1 MGGGGGAAHFLLQR
15 ASKKVPLESPAKLR
29 VFRTGFRALRNADSV
44 PPSHHITLDESTVAS
59 ARARARNSFACSK
72 LVCGNAPIEVYTF
85 NSTRRGHHWRG
96 TSLSVSGGFVRAI
109 LLWPTDVVI
118 LDSPKLRMED
128 WTLFRVMCSGTS
140 TSHSLVSMISLVRG
154 RYDLV
159 RFIKET
165 QAQGLYVCLRIG
177 PFIETL
183 RVNGI
188 TAGGFHFGCMMSQG
202 SFTDQIMNHSR

>member
-1 MGGGGGAAHFLLQR
+1 MAYGG
-15 ASKKVPLESPAKLR
+15 
-29 VFRTGFRALRNADSV
+29 
-44 PPSHHITLDESTVAS
+44 LDIV
-59 ARARARNSFACSK
+59 R
-72 LVCGNAPIEVYTF
+72 LMIVCYICCE
-85 NSTRRGHHWRG
+85 
-96 TSLSVSGGFVRAI
+96 
-109 LLWPTDVVI
+109 DVVI

-188 TAGGFHFGCMMSQG
+188 TGKSQQLLNN
-202 SFTDQIMNHSR
+202 F